1 MAVGLN
7 YSDHA
12 KETNASIPDKPIFF
26 DKASSAI
33 NGPYDDIVL
42 PSNYDT
48 VDYEVELAF
57 VVGRRAKRVSR
68 AEALGYVAGY
78 LICNDVSERTA
89 QKKEGGQW
97 YRAKSFD
104 TFAPIGPCL
113 VTADEVGDPHALSL
127 VCRVDGDLRQNG
139 NTSNFIFDIPC
150 LIEFISRSITLE
162 PGDIIAT
169 GTPAGV
175 GVFRDPP
182 VFLQPGDRVRCRIE
196 GIGDVENPVVAWTD
210 VEDDDLRDDADLDE
224 LVGGNC
230 APVTGEARAC
240 LRSWQPWCMLRS
252 TPSRGSSPEPGNVL
266 APSSRHDVRYPEK
279 PASRPASV
287 PRGLPRVVAGG

>member
-1 MAVGLN
+1 VKLMRLGERGRERPAVGISEIEAVDVSSVVGDFDPEFFSEGGVERVRAALEKGGLPVVSLDGVRVGAPVSGPSKFMAVGLN

-57 VVGRRAKRVSR
+57 LVGRRAKRVSR
-68 AEALGYVAGY
+68 AEALGYVSGY

-104 TFAPIGPCL
+104 TFAPIGPYL

-127 VCRVDGDLRQNG
+127 VCRVDGDVRQNG

-150 LIEFISRSITLE
+150 LIEFISRNITLE
-162 PGDIIAT
+162 PGDIITT

-175 GVFRDPP
+175 GMGMKPP
-182 VFLQPGDRVRCRIE
+182 GYLKPGQI
-196 GIGDVENPVVAWTD
+196 VEL
-210 VEDDDLRDDADLDE
+210 E
-224 LVGGNC
+224 
-230 APVTGEARAC
+230 VTGLGRQ
-240 LRSWQPWCMLRS
+240 RSRI
-252 TPSRGSSPEPGNVL
+252 
-266 APSSRHDVRYPEK
+266 VRE
-279 PASRPASV
+279 RD
-287 PRGLPRVVAGG
+287 

>member
-1 MAVGLN
+1 MRLGERGREKPAVGISENDAVDVSSVVHDFDPAFFSEGGIDRVRKALEKGNLPVVSVAGVRVGAPVSRPFKFMAVGLN

-12 KETNASIPDKPIFF
+12 VETNATIPDKPIFF

-57 VVGRRAKRVSR
+57 VVGRRARRISR
-68 AEALGYVAGY
+68 AEALDHVAGY

-104 TFAPIGPCL
+104 TFAPLGPYL
-113 VTADEVGDPHALSL
+113 VTADEVADPHALSL
-127 VCRVDGDLRQNG
+127 VCRVDGELRQNG
-139 NTSNFIFDIPC
+139 NTSNFIFDIPR
-150 LIEFISRSITLE
+150 LIEFISRNITLE
-162 PGDIIAT
+162 PGDIVTT

-175 GVFRDPP
+175 GMGMKPP
-182 VFLQPGDRVRCRIE
+182 RYLRPDQI
-196 GIGDVENPVVAWTD
+196 VEL
-210 VEDDDLRDDADLDE
+210 E
-224 LVGGNC
+224 
-230 APVTGEARAC
+230 VTG
-240 LRSWQPWCMLRS
+240 LGKQRSKL
-252 TPSRGSSPEPGNVL
+252 VL
-266 APSSRHDVRYPEK
+266 ERD
-279 PASRPASV
+279 
-287 PRGLPRVVAGG
+287 